1 MLVWIHVALFA
12 AEAVGS
18 GGLTVTG
25 QRHAERVVETPQSM
39 EVADRKQIDDA
50 GHLDLSE
57 WFATL
62 PGVSLREVTPGSIS
76 PVIRGLMGADNLIVI
91 DGLRYNTSVFRRAAD
106 RPKKGYSRTE

>member
-1 MLVWIHVALFA
+1 MLVWIQVALFA
-12 AEAVGS
+12 AEAAGS

-25 QRHAERVVETPQSM
+25 QRHAERVAETPQSM

-62 PGVSLREVTPGSIS
+62 P
-76 PVIRGLMGADNLIVI
+76 
-91 DGLRYNTSVFRRAAD
+91 
-106 RPKKGYSRTE
+106 